1 MAAETRLRD
10 KVAIITGSGSGIG
23 RAAAIHFASQGARV
37 VCADIDREA
46 ASEAADLISHI
57 KGVAHPIATDVSNHK
72 SSISMVVDTAEEF
85 GRVDILYANADIHL
99 SGSVTNTLL
108 KDWQRVMSV
117 NLTGVWLSN
126 QAVIPQM
133 LEQG

>member
-1 MAAETRLRD
+1 M
-10 KVAIITGSGSGIG
+10 
-23 RAAAIHFASQGARV
+23 RAKEPRSQGARV

-46 ASEAADLISHI
+46 ASETADLISHI
-57 KGVAHPIATDVSNHK
+57 IGAAHPIATDVSNHK

-85 GRVDILYANADIHL
+85 GRVDILYANAGIHL